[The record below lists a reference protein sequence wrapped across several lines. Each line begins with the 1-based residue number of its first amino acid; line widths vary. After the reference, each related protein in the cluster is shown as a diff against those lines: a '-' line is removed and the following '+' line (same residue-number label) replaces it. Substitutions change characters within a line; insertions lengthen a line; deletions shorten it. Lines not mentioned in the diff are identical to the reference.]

1 MRKACDEEVSLLNQV
16 GFSVTRWFSRKKTL
30 INLNPYGPVFA
41 WVILKPYLSQR
52 RRDTGRYWAR
62 PMFVLM
68 LECVGVVRKE
78 LKARKDTNHLRL
90 RAKDERF
97 DLIISADEIEHIE
110 SDLKLFL

>member
-1 MRKACDEEVSLLNQV
+1 
-16 GFSVTRWFSRKKTL
+16 
-30 INLNPYGPVFA
+30 
-41 WVILKPYLSQR
+41 
-52 RRDTGRYWAR
+52 
-62 PMFVLM
+62 MFVLM